1 VLGLRG
7 YRRSYTLRG
16 ESDRAHALGEPAALE
31 WAPSASADPSRSLC
45 RLLPQVSAAACRD
58 GVGLDRGAAR
68 VAGMTLG
75 PSRSRAAV
83 GTRTLE
89 FALAAMGVMGD

>member
-16 ESDRAHALGEPAALE
+16 ESDRAHALEGLAAL
-31 WAPSASADPSRSLC
+31 AFVGHPPVRPKARPLARSC
-45 RLLPQVSAAACRD
+45 AAVRAISL
-58 GVGLDRGAAR
+58 GLA
-68 VAGMTLG
+68 
-75 PSRSRAAV
+75 RSRAAV
-83 GTRTLE
+83 GTRALE